1 MYSLVRLRAALDHC
15 FESNLK
21 VDIPYTYWQ
30 LQDIFPAEVVDALLA
45 LQVEQGDMD
54 YRVGRREINNS
65 QRAYFDTQ
73 RRETTPVCDA
83 IARLFQSQETIAAIK
98 KTYGSDINKTYLRI
112 EFAQDTDGFWL
123 EPHTDL
129 GVKKFTMF
137 VYLSRDKQS
146 HSWGTSL
153 YTDPQSSFFNTSYK
167 SNGGLIFHPSA
178 STWHGFAKRPMNGV
192 RKSLIINYV
201 TDEWRA
207 RNELAFPDTP
217 VVA

>member
-1 MYSLVRLRAALDHC
+1 MYSLVRLKTALDHC
-15 FESNLK
+15 FESSLK
-21 VDIPYTYWQ
+21 VDDPYTHWQ
-30 LQDIFPAEVVDALLA
+30 LQSIFPVEVIDALLA
-45 LQVEQGDMD
+45 LQVEQGAMD
-54 YRVGRREINNS
+54 YRGGRREINNS
-65 QRAYFDTQ
+65 ERAYFDAKRQ
-73 RRETTPVCDA
+73 ETTPVCDA
-83 IARLFQSQETIAAIK
+83 IARLFQSRDTVDTIK

-146 HSWGTSL
+146 HSWGTSI
-153 YTDPQSSFFNTSYK
+153 YPDPQSSFSNTAYK
-167 SNGGLIFHPSA
+167 SNCGLIFHPSS
-178 STWHGFAKRPMNGV
+178 STWHGFAKRPINGV

-207 RNELAFPDTP
+207 RDELAFPDTP
-217 VVA
+217 VAA